1 MIRQSRTVMTMTSVR
16 MKMVPKEKRTSIK
29 ATTTKRSHVRFEL
42 QSLRRQ

>member
-1 MIRQSRTVMTMTSVR
+1 MIRLSPTVMTMIIVR

-29 ATTTKRSHVRFEL
+29 VTTTKRSHVRFEL